1 MASRTPPPRS
11 LTLLGGGLTS
21 LAFAHRL
28 STISPSTKI
37 TLLEAGPRLG
47 GWLSTVPLPLP
58 DGAGEVLIEE
68 GPRSVRPKG
77 RGAPRLL
84 GMVKDLGLQDKVV
97 SVGTDHPSAKNRFLV
112 HPSPTS
118 LLKLPSSLASILT
131 TDIGRT
137 LAFAAIKE
145 PFQPA
150 STETDESVDSYFRRR
165 FGPRVADSVASAMVH
180 GIYACDSRHLS
191 LRSAF
196 PYLYNAERARGS
208 IVMALIL
215 GLPKS
220 DAEKVEVQ
228 EDEARWQVLGGWG
241 KELKGKSVW
250 GLRGG
255 LGTLKTALESSLR
268 DRGVDVRLGEAVKG
282 LALTSEGVEVRLLL
296 FSVNHFCRTDPP
308 SLDTRP
314 GHDNGRNA
322 LNTPCRLHPSS
333 SHLVNVAARRPQS
346 SSPRR

>member
-1 MASRTPPPRS
+1 
-11 LTLLGGGLTS
+11 
-21 LAFAHRL
+21 
-28 STISPSTKI
+28 
-37 TLLEAGPRLG
+37 
-47 GWLSTVPLPLP
+47 
-58 DGAGEVLIEE
+58 
-68 GPRSVRPKG
+68 
-77 RGAPRLL
+77 
-84 GMVKDLGLQDKVV
+84 
-97 SVGTDHPSAKNRFLV
+97 
-112 HPSPTS
+112 
-118 LLKLPSSLASILT
+118 
-131 TDIGRT
+131 
-137 LAFAAIKE
+137 
-145 PFQPA
+145 
-150 STETDESVDSYFRRR
+150 
-165 FGPRVADSVASAMVH
+165 
-180 GIYACDSRHLS
+180 
-191 LRSAF
+191 
-196 PYLYNAERARGS
+196 
-208 IVMALIL
+208 MALIL